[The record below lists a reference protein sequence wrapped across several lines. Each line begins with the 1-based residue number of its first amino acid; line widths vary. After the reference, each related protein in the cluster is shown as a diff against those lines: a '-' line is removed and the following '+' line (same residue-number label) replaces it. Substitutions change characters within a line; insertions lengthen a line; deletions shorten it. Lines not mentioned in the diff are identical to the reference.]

1 MTFENNDQLKP
12 LILDIGSSLTR
23 FGWAGNDFP
32 DIVAPSVYVEITDY
46 IFTSNVVEGL
56 EDLFVNKENV
66 EEYLFGIDALKY
78 QNILNVR
85 EFKKEKNFNNFL
97 KFFQY
102 YYKQFN
108 ISPENQFKQPII
120 VLTPFFTT
128 ELEKVKLQ
136 DFFFNQ
142 LNFPKLLF
150 LSESQAIISAL
161 QKENGVIINIG
172 ESNSYISAIF
182 HGFTNIM
189 AQDVF
194 PIAGKDLTNYF
205 LNMIL
210 TGVGSEKKLYLDKWF
225 AKEVKEKVSL
235 CVLNSDGENKRIK
248 EGLRSYNQIVKLPDG
263 TSLNVNSERFMLSE
277 PLFNPRIIHVDY
289 IGLPEAVAKMIKVWN
304 RENWEELLPNII
316 LSGGSC
322 LIPGL
327 KDRLKSELTNHFS
340 DKLKDKINVITVSGL
355 ENMSWIGASVL
366 YTKNQLIKGW
376 IDNPSSTNINNNRE

>member
-1 MTFENNDQLKP
+1 M
-12 LILDIGSSLTR
+12 
-23 FGWAGNDFP
+23 
-32 DIVAPSVYVEITDY
+32 
-46 IFTSNVVEGL
+46 
-56 EDLFVNKENV
+56 
-66 EEYLFGIDALKY
+66 
-78 QNILNVR
+78 
-85 EFKKEKNFNNFL
+85 
-97 KFFQY
+97 
-102 YYKQFN
+102 
-108 ISPENQFKQPII
+108 
-120 VLTPFFTT
+120 
-128 ELEKVKLQ
+128 
-136 DFFFNQ
+136 
-142 LNFPKLLF
+142 F

-340 DKLKDKINVITVSGL
+340 DKLKDKINVIVVSDL

-376 IDNPSSTNINNNRE
+376 IDNPSSTNINNNKE

>member
-172 ESNSYISAIF
+172 KSNSYISAIF

-210 TGVGSEKKLYLDKWF
+210 TGVGSEKKLYLDKWL

-235 CVLNSDGENKRIK
+235 CVLNPDGENKRIK
-248 EGLRSYNQIVKLPDG
+248 EGLRSYNQISNYPMVRALMSIQRD
-263 TSLNVNSERFMLSE
+263 SCFLNLY
-277 PLFNPRIIHVDY
+277 LT
-289 IGLPEAVAKMIKVWN
+289 
-304 RENWEELLPNII
+304 RE
-316 LSGGSC
+316 
-322 LIPGL
+322 
-327 KDRLKSELTNHFS
+327 
-340 DKLKDKINVITVSGL
+340 
-355 ENMSWIGASVL
+355 
-366 YTKNQLIKGW
+366 
-376 IDNPSSTNINNNRE
+376 